1 MAEAEQKLTV
11 MRMTPE
17 ERHRYERYIT
27 NLVIEKDVI
36 ETSWEDGLAQGL
48 SKGRSE
54 GRLEERREIALR
66 LQAAGWTVE
75 QIGEF
80 FGQPIDD
87 VRQWLNESP

>member
-36 ETSWEDGLAQGL
+36 ETTWEDGLAQG
-48 SKGRSE
+48 RSQ

-66 LQAAGWTVE
+66 LQATGWTVE